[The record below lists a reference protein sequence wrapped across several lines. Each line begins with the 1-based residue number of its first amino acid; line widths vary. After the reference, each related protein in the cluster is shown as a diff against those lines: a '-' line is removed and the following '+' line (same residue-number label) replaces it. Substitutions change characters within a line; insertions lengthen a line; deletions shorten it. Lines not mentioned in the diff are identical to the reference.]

1 MKSPFLFLFILFYTE
16 REVCDGLAERERTK
30 AKRERAFE
38 LYCILDN
45 YEKTAEALGV
55 ALSTVKKWGVSDR
68 WQEKKVEQEKAE
80 TERMKCQR
88 IAAEKN
94 RLKIKSL
101 ISEKFMQKLEAG
113 EVDVDFRMYCA
124 VMKDTVDFALL
135 GLDNETTAAEEKEQI
150 EVVFSVFGGPN
161 EETGEPSLI
170 FTNKRKANDSA
181 ETQRTLDQVAAS
193 FKALSED
200 EELECV
206 EMVG

>member
-1 MKSPFLFLFILFYTE
+1 M
-16 REVCDGLAERERTK
+16 AERKSTA
-30 AKRERAFE
+30 AKRQRAFE
-38 LYCILDN
+38 LYLLLCS

-55 ALSTVKKWGVSDR
+55 ALSTVKKWAVSDR
-68 WQEKKVEQEKAE
+68 WQDKKAEQEKAE

-88 IAAEKN
+88 VETEKN

-150 EVVFSVFGGPN
+150 EVVFSVFGGPD